1 MNTTD
6 QQSTELSD
14 RKEKSLMS
22 LFGLRPDKETQ
33 ETAQP
38 ERAEEPVLA
47 PKKPQVPPPAP
58 APVNRMQ
65 GSAEHQKNVFTEGLT
80 IEGNVTSETDIVI
93 RGTVRGNIV
102 CHSDVE
108 LSGQLIGDLQGKNI
122 RITEG
127 SVQGNISAEAMLS
140 IDRSSIKGNITATHA
155 RINNPIEGDL
165 MVHGMLTLQREA
177 DIRGNITA
185 EALSVD
191 EGASMN
197 GQIAIIRERPAAA
210 YAAPAPQPATPQP
223 RVRRPESA
231 PVRPTPV
238 SASGQAATAT
248 ASATTISSEKKA
260 EESRLPLSDGK

>member
-1 MNTTD
+1 
-6 QQSTELSD
+6 
-14 RKEKSLMS
+14 MS
-22 LFGLRPDKETQ
+22 LFGLRPEKETPAAA
-33 ETAQP
+33 EP
-38 ERAEEPVLA
+38 EKMEEPILP
-47 PKKPQVPPPAP
+47 PKKTFVPPT
-58 APVNRMQ
+58 PVNRPT
-65 GSAEHQKNVFTEGLT
+65 GPVEHQKNVFTEGLT

-127 SVQGNISAEAMLS
+127 SVQGNIMAEAMLS

-185 EALSVD
+185 EVLSVD

-197 GQIAIIRERPAAA
+197 GQISIIRERSEAS
-210 YAAPAPQPATPQP
+210 YASQAPQQPAPQP
-223 RVRRPESA
+223 RSRRPEGS
-231 PVRPTPV
+231 VKTIL
-238 SASGQAATAT
+238 ASGSGHAAAAAVAAATE
-248 ASATTISSEKKA
+248 SSEKKTG
-260 EESRLPLSDGK
+260 ESRLPLADGE